1 MLGLY
6 RLNDRQAAIYQDFV
20 EMLSE
25 MDTHDACKIVEDS
38 LKDSQLQG
46 EDSTADL
53 MSLYGG
59 TEMPM
64 PHYGHMTDDTD
75 DRGTGE

>member
-25 MDTHDACKIVEDS
+25 MDTHDAVCYYYDVNTYDVNTYDANTYDIKM
-38 LKDSQLQG
+38 L
-46 EDSTADL
+46 
-53 MSLYGG
+53 
-59 TEMPM
+59 
-64 PHYGHMTDDTD
+64 
-75 DRGTGE
+75 RC